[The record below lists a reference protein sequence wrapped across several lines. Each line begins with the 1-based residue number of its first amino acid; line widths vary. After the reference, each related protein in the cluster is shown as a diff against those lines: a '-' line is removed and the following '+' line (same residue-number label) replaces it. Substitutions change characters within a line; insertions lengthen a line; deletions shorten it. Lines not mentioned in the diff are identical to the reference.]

1 MPGNCLAGDQKIQN
15 YVMALRKILEVSGTC
30 VSVPGDDV
38 DTDRIIPARYLK
50 CVTFEGLGDFL
61 FYDVRF
67 EQNGEPKNYSLN
79 DPRFNGATILICG
92 RNFGCGSSREHAPQA
107 IYRYGFRAVVAESF
121 GEIFFGNATTLGLPC
136 VGASRHDLD
145 RIRQM
150 LESEPKCE
158 MTIDLVA
165 EEIRFGGDN
174 FSASIRPSARDAL
187 INGRWDPIGE
197 LMEASALVTERIVQL
212 PYGSDLTQSGPR
224 QGFRRR

>member
-1 MPGNCLAGDQKIQN
+1 
-15 YVMALRKILEVSGTC
+15 MALRKILEVSGTC

-67 EQNGEPKNYSLN
+67 ENGQPTNFSLN

-136 VGASRHDLD
+136 VSASRSDLTK
-145 RIRQM
+145 IP
-150 LESEPKCE
+150 EIVEPYPKSE
-158 MTIDLVA
+158 MTIFLA
-165 EEIRFGGDN
+165 
-174 FSASIRPSARDAL
+174 AA
-187 INGRWDPIGE
+187 
-197 LMEASALVTERIVQL
+197 T
-212 PYGSDLTQSGPR
+212 SG
-224 QGFRRR
+224 FC

>member
-1 MPGNCLAGDQKIQN
+1 
-15 YVMALRKILEVSGTC
+15 MALRKILEVSGTC

-136 VGASRHDLD
+136 VSASRHDLD

-150 LESEPKCE
+150 VDSEPKCE

-165 EEIRFGGDN
+165 EEIRFGGNN

-197 LMEASALVTERIVQL
+197 LLEASALVTERIAQL
-212 PYGSDLTQSGPR
+212 PYGSDLMQSGPR

>member
-79 DPRFNGATILICG
+79 DPRFNGATILIGG

-107 IYRYGFRAVVAESF
+107 IYRYGFRAIVAESF
-121 GEIFFGNATTLGLPC
+121 AEIFFGNATTLGLPC
-136 VGASRHDLD
+136 VSVSRHDLG
-145 RIRQM
+145 RIRQIV
-150 LESEPKCE
+150 ESEPKRKA
-158 MTIDLVA
+158 TIDLA
-165 EEIRFGGDN
+165 TEMIRFGGDD
-174 FSASIRPSARDAL
+174 FPASIRPSARDAL

-197 LMEASALVTERIVQL
+197 LLEAGALIKERMAQL
-212 PYGSDLTQSGPR
+212 PYIPAR
-224 QGFRRR
+224 